1 MTNILQAIVT
11 SLGRKAG
18 VTRPARHRRQRPD
31 ASPFKR
37 TLLAESLEQRV
48 LLAADPLSVA
58 RVSGSV
64 DSAGEVD
71 HFTFHLDAAAR
82 LSFDSLTENGNLRWN
97 LSGPAGAVVSNAYFR
112 ALSSTDGNY
121 APLDLGPGD
130 YRVDVSGAGD
140 TTGAYDMRLLDLAR
154 ATPIAADTPV
164 TGTFDASGQTVAFT
178 FDGQAGEKLF
188 LTWAQH
194 PDSYFRMYDPAGQL
208 LGNQYYYDT
217 QLPTLTY
224 SGRYTVL
231 LDGSNGVPANA
242 AYAFT
247 LHQLV
252 APVVDSG
259 LWTGATLPVTGTV
272 VAAGDVAIYRFSV
285 ASARSVILDSLT
297 WNDSLTLSLSGPQ
310 GQVYDSFGTGL
321 TDRPLGNY
329 LDRGFYSAGRV
340 DLVAGNYTLVIRGNN
355 TAVGDFSLRLLDIA
369 AASFITPGSVVSGQL
384 NPGNVAQVY
393 AFDAVAGDNIDVH
406 PIAADT
412 GSPSLMLLDPFGRR
426 VGTTWNFYDLPN
438 LTLSL
443 TGRYTLVV
451 SGENFRT
458 DPDNYSFKLIFN
470 SNTPQPGLPVGTPL
484 VLGST
489 QTFSLPAGGGSTV
502 FNFTLAHDTTVYFDP
517 QSTTPNYDSYW
528 SLSGPHGAELADT
541 YLGWYYGFEGARV
554 LNLVAGDYAITFRSS
569 QQADNFAFRLLDL
582 GAAAAPSALG
592 STVSGTLNPGSGA
605 AAYGFEATAG
615 QRAYLQALSTSNGNL
630 RWRLLDAF
638 GREVVGYSGWND
650 WEGTLTIG
658 GHYTLLVEGFN
669 ALGATPV
676 NYSFSFGTP
685 VDLSATYDPAVVA
698 TASPQWT
705 NDNAQAAVL
714 LDGHHDIKVGANPAL
729 NLTQDVSFQVR
740 FRADA
745 FDQTWQSVVYKGA
758 NTSDGQSRTY
768 SLWLNANGYLLLSTS
783 DAYGEM
789 GVGTVAGTVLLG
801 QWYDVTGVIDR
812 STGLLK
818 IFVDGVEA
826 ASGTLRTFAGGARV
840 QDSPLYL
847 GSSHEGWYNSNSEFA
862 GAISEFR
869 LWDQALNVAGVQS
882 YLTSAPS
889 AADTHLKA
897 WLKLDEASGTS
908 VADASLSHLSGQIH
922 NRFEGMTGVV
932 AGRISQPGQ
941 QSVYHLSLPQAGLF
955 YLDSLSS
962 VSEPNGYYPHNLII
976 NGPGVAF
983 NENLSYFGNRVI
995 SLRAGDYTFTVD
1007 GNGRNVGEYAFR
1019 LINLAGAQQFAYGA
1033 AVSGD
1038 LRPGD
1043 TAQLYQFDATA
1054 GDAVYFQ
1061 NLGASGFNPAW
1072 RLVDPFGREVFGRT
1086 GLGDRDTSA
1095 LAYSGK
1101 YTLIVDGDYTNY
1113 DQTSHFGFKL
1123 RNVTPTVVQTL
1134 DIAAGLDVG
1143 AQRQTGADAGS
1154 VQISDAQYLEFANTP
1169 ATDQTGSYTL
1179 ETRFRIDRPSSNS
1192 WVPLIIKSSVAGQYQ
1207 VGIFV
1212 NNDGRIQVG
1221 AQPSGGA
1228 GYNYIESA
1236 GGLATAGVWHQL
1248 AAVYDRANSQIRIVL
1263 DGVQVAVGY
1272 LNPVAG
1278 IDLADALRIGRNN
1291 DGNNYTGG
1299 QVSIDRLAIWNK
1311 ALSAIEVAAFEAAP
1325 VVGNDASLVALYNL
1339 DEASGTALT
1348 DALGGTAGAIQRL
1361 AGLTTGLVTG
1371 RISELGQTQHYRFT
1385 LTEPRSL
1392 YFDSLTRRYDLR
1404 WSLTGPTVS
1413 TGDTFYSGDSNNGR
1427 NLLTL
1432 VAGTYDITVDGDGAA
1447 TGDYMFRF
1455 VNAGAA
1461 PVVALDTVVNGRIDP
1476 GLVSTI
1482 YRFNASAGQ
1491 QVFLDMLSFTGS
1503 TPVMRLL
1510 DPTGAQV
1517 FGLTSFADRDTLTL
1531 ARTGLYT
1538 LIIEDYT
1545 SSGSASPAR
1554 DFSFKLRTV
1563 SDVTK
1568 SITLGTSQLRDPIWT
1583 AGPVAGETAVSFDGS
1598 NQLLSNP
1605 SAALDLTGDVTL
1617 EAMVRVDAFGYYW
1630 TPIINRASD
1639 WNHQTFG
1646 LYVGAAGQVNLD
1658 SNWEGNGWAVGSA
1671 AGVVQLGQWNRISA
1685 TIDRT
1690 HALARIYVNGVQ
1702 VLVQAIDGR
1711 AAASLPTARLH
1722 VGSSDLTNGDRAE
1735 LYGAVSD
1742 VRVWRGVRSAAEID
1756 AAKGLTMAGT
1766 EAGLMLNLA
1775 LNEGTGRTLTDTSV
1789 NAIVVRNADL
1799 FGDLGPTLVEG
1810 AITQIG
1816 SRVIYNLSSAS
1827 DKRILFDSLTP
1838 DSRFTWS
1845 LLGPDGAAVV
1855 NSRTI
1860 RDSDAYSRVMFNLK
1874 AGLSYTLVV
1883 DANGDVTGNYAFRLL
1898 DFAGATTIAYD
1909 TPTTWSPDQAR
1920 STALY
1925 SFNGVAGDQIV
1936 FDRINYTD
1944 TRPVVHIF
1952 DPSGAEI
1959 YGPADFYY
1967 DSGVLTLTVSGR
1979 YTVALEGQIDS
1990 RGHQDQSFQIQLA
2003 AHNDVVPPATTQVS
2017 FVGGVIAI
2025 ATSLTNTADTLRY
2038 SFHLDAATTIYVD
2051 TLNHYPAYYTAW
2063 VLTGPNGT
2071 VANRWGYDTDGINQ
2085 YSGYALVAGD
2095 YVFSIYEPNP
2105 GYTFALGPVAY
2116 NLIDMGQAQA
2126 ISLGDSVTGALTPAN
2141 SAKFYSF
2148 DAVAGDRVFAAVT
2161 AQSNMG
2167 NAYWRLIDLATGAV
2181 VGANYF
2187 GNNLDGVLLSHSGR
2201 YLLTVEGYYD
2211 TGGDASYGFTLGKT
2225 TDTTQALTLGSLVAG
2240 TLVNPG
2246 DTQRY
2251 SFTLTAASQLWFDS
2265 VGRRDGLV
2273 WRVLDA
2279 DGVSIFGDRNY
2290 ADYAWLNN
2298 TRIDLGAGQYTLVI
2312 DGTNAAVG
2320 NFGFRL
2326 LDLAAATLVAPGTAV
2341 SGQLAPADKTLLYRF
2356 NGIAGDRYFFD
2367 VLSRSGGNTYWRLLD
2382 PYGNYL
2388 FWNEG
2393 MNDHGTTALPYTGT
2407 YTLAIEGYPDDPL
2420 YYAANVSFSFNI
2432 TPVVDQAA
2440 VPLAIGVLPGPN
2452 LQVHDLAVAGG
2463 DGSVHSGGSL
2473 LVSWNTANVGD
2484 RPSAAS
2490 FQERVIVK
2498 NAGGETL
2505 VNQLVNYDAL
2515 LSGAIA
2521 SGAQRA
2527 RGTTVQLP
2535 AGARGA
2541 GTLTVIVITDV
2552 VNAVTESGASGENDN
2567 TSQMSVESVLL
2578 TYPDLTVQNL
2588 VLTPA
2593 TNLAAGDQATVSW
2606 RVANSGDRA
2615 TTGAWSDHVVVR
2627 NLSTG
2632 EVLLDQVTRVADL
2645 QAAVPAGGGLDR
2657 QLSFSWPGGRKAVGV
2672 FQVTVSTDSLG
2683 DVAEYNAAD
2692 TGEINN
2698 SATLQ
2703 ITSAPDLQV
2712 SDLQV
2717 LNPAPVSGDLLNLR
2731 WTLTNNGN
2739 AATPQGWFDRVQVI
2753 NDTTGQYLVNVDVA
2767 YDPVAANGAALAA
2780 GASVQRAFSVRLPDG
2795 LRGTG
2800 NLRVIVSVDQN
2811 AAGASLIP
2819 ESNENNNDATV
2830 NQAVTLKPYPNLA
2843 VSNVVAPN
2851 AQRSGDAMPLAWTVT
2866 NVGTLATTA
2875 SAWVDRV
2882 ILSVD
2887 AVIGNGDDIVL
2898 TSLTHNGA
2906 LAAGASYTINSSFI
2920 VPGGLDGNYHLAVVT
2935 DAFSADL
2942 EPDNRADNTSALS
2955 SLLFTAYHA
2964 DLLPSFTAVPASA
2977 LGGTPMTVSWH
2988 VDNNGDAATNGGFW
3002 YDQLWLSADGTL
3014 GAGAISLG
3022 YFAHSGALGVGQGYD
3037 VTQQI
3042 SMPNGL
3048 AGTYKLVLRTDAFN
3062 YVFESRFRA
3071 NDTVVSAAGVVITA
3085 APAVDLRVQA
3095 VTGPARVQPGQVVT
3109 VQWDV
3114 TNTGVGAA
3122 AQPWTDQVYVSRDGT
3137 LSGAYYLGSLTHGAA
3152 LGAGASY
3159 HASLDVGVPDLADG
3173 NWRFLVVTDV
3183 ANQVYETGAADAES
3197 ANTGAAAAISV
3208 AAHPDLHAT
3217 NLAVGTLVGGQASTL
3232 TWNVRNDGGA
3242 DAPGSWV
3249 EKVYLSSDGVLDG
3262 SDTFLGQVTVTG
3274 GLTAGSLS
3282 AQSLNITPPLG
3293 AVGAYRILV
3302 LSDANN
3308 NLREAVSEGNNLAA
3322 LVVSIAQAPLA
3333 DLTVSHIVGPA
3344 SGLAGRDVSLSYDV
3358 NNLGNLI
3365 ASGAWSE
3372 QIYLSSDTAIGG
3384 DILLANFYEAANSV
3398 AAGGSVARSRVVTL
3412 PAYAVAGD
3420 WHLVVRVDAANDLV
3434 EQDELNNAEIAS
3446 AALTI
3451 GSALALTLNTASI
3464 AEQAG
3469 AAAVTGTVVRS
3480 GSTTSALTVNLSSTL
3495 AGLNLPASVVIA
3507 AGQSSATFVMG
3518 VIDNLV
3524 VDGNRDGTIGATA
3537 AAYAGSVA
3545 ALRVLDN
3552 DVAMLT
3558 MTTANTTVSE
3568 GAGAISITLS
3578 RNTLVLDAL
3587 TVNLSNNK
3595 VYKLTAP
3602 DTVAFAAGQSSITFT
3617 VTPVDDTVP
3626 EGDRNVDLSAAAA
3639 GFVGGGL
3646 RLRVLDN
3653 DIPTLTLD
3661 LSSSVVSEGAGA
3673 TSVHGTV
3680 TRSIV
3685 SDNPITVALSGTSG
3699 RVNVAKFVTFAA
3711 GAATVDFDIGIS
3723 QNTDADGD
3731 HTAQIGAAVPDQ
3743 FTGAALP
3750 GTRIVKSLLITD
3762 DDGPTLSLTIDNN
3775 VLAESAGAGAAIA
3788 TLTRNT
3794 PTDTALTVLLSSTD
3808 TSEATV
3814 QTSVVIPVGQRSVS
3828 FAVNAVQDNLQDGT
3842 QNATLIAAAAGFN
3855 SGSVS
3860 LQVTDRDLADLQVS
3874 NVSAP
3879 AVGSTGKTITL
3890 AWTTVNA
3897 GLGDVNGNWQ
3907 DNVYLSTDS
3916 TLSPDDQLISTFQNT
3931 GPLGQQVT
3939 LTRSMD
3945 IALGLRAGDLW
3956 AFVMTDAGKTITEL
3970 NEGNNVRAVKI
3981 TVAPSY
3987 YATVTTVTEVAPAGT
4002 PIEMTGTAFDV
4013 DTNLPLKAVKVTV
4026 KVSTAGI
4033 TRNIEA
4039 LTDKNGNFKAKFTP
4053 LATEAGHYTIAA
4065 VYPGLTDNTPQ
4076 DSFDLIGMQA
4086 TNGISASLIPGQ
4098 TVTGTLI
4105 VQNLSPIALHN
4116 VTASLATLPPGITLS
4131 FGAPATLA
4139 GSTTLSIAY
4148 TLSADASAVALNGN
4162 ASIRIASDEG
4172 VATFAAL
4179 SLSVNPLVPQLVA
4192 NPGFLISGML
4202 RGAQKTVSFDITNT
4216 GGAGTGPLQVQMPAG
4231 VDWLSLS
4238 SAATIANLAP
4248 GQTATV
4254 SLLLSPGADL
4264 ALQRYDGTVNV
4275 VGRNS
4280 YVTMPFQFK
4289 AVSDA
4294 TGDVQVTVTD
4304 EYTFFA
4310 ADKPNLA
4317 GATVQL
4323 LDPYSY
4329 AVVATAV
4336 TNATGVIN
4344 FARVAEGPYTLQIS
4358 APQHDSFRATVHV
4371 TPGTLTSQEAFLHR
4385 QAVSYTWT
4393 VVPTEITDHYKIVLE
4408 STFETEVPMPV
4419 VTVDE
4424 PFRMPLIIPGYATT
4438 FNLTLRNHGLINA
4451 ERVSIQVPND
4461 PDYIITPLIREIPT
4475 LAAKSEVTIPCTIQL
4490 SAAGLAKAHTS
4501 QSRLATAGPGS
4512 TLIKC
4517 LGLSAQYTYVCRN
4530 NQWVQVPIQ
4539 IAPAV
4544 GCAEGLKD
4552 LAKSIPEFLASGGAA
4567 NLLGAGCDLIS
4578 AVLDCLESSTGTG
4591 TLSDCETALLTT
4603 ACKAAAGALA
4613 GAAAGGVG
4621 ALPGAAVG
4629 ALSNWADI
4637 LACLCSLGAPSLGG
4651 TGGGGPGGG
4660 GGGGWGFGSYAG
4672 GPGSPWSV
4680 PIGYNTSQVGCGP
4693 TTGSSSST
4701 AGRLGTAASTGVCAE
4716 VRLRIEQQAVIT
4728 RTAFQG
4734 TLELNNGRSDTA
4746 LTDVTLTLDIRDAN
4760 GNDANGKFVVRGPT
4774 TANLTVDANGHWTIP
4789 ASTVGKIYYTFVPTN
4804 EAAPDIAT
4812 VYSMG
4817 GTLHYNEG
4825 GTIIDVPLLPARITV
4840 YPEAKLNLDYFWQR
4854 DIVGDD
4860 PFTDQVEPSEAFALG
4875 LQVVNIGKGGAANLS
4890 ISSAQPEIVENE
4902 KGLLVNFKIIGS
4914 QVGAHAGSNSL
4925 TVDLGNIAPGA
4936 TITAQWNLLS
4946 SLQGKFKNFS
4956 ASFEHLDDNGDLR
4969 TSLINTVK
4977 IHELTRSLMVSTPSD
4992 DHIPDYLVNDVPDD
5006 GNLPDTLYLSTG
5018 GQAPVTQAA
5027 GVVVGGGAFSRTV
5040 TASMQAGWSYLV
5052 APDPLPGY
5060 ELVSVTRSDGKV
5072 LAIGG
5077 MVWRT
5082 DRTWKAGE
5090 PGATLE
5096 NLVKLL
5102 DFDSTGSYTFK
5113 YAVVD
5118 HVAPTLLG
5126 ITGIAAGVQTTAV
5139 DSVDLTFSEP
5149 IDEATLT
5156 AADLHLRLNGADVA
5170 VPAGFTLAWVSGN
5183 TWRVSGLASATA
5195 ADGNYSLSVNAGGV
5209 TDLSGNAG
5217 TNSASI
5223 DWAMGATA
5231 PVVLSLQAPTPGLRN
5246 TPVGTLELV
5255 FSRDMNA
5262 ASIDW
5267 TDLQLSRDGSPVA
5280 LSAAV
5285 GVTAVDAR
5293 HFTIS
5298 GLDAFTGSAGA
5309 YVLTVRAAGTT
5320 DSASV
5325 AGLGQAS
5332 RSWTMDTTAPAPV
5345 SLEEI
5350 STNPR
5355 NIVITSLDVVMSEA
5369 IDATSFDWHDVTL
5382 TKDGAALNLITSEVT
5397 VTQIDATTWRIANF
5411 NWKVG
5416 QDGTYTLSV
5425 AGAGLRDLAGNAGTG
5440 SVAESWVM
5448 DIIRPQVPS
5457 NVTMTPDTGVSST
5470 DGLTNT
5476 LAVTLAGDL
5485 PETGLR
5491 VRITDVTTD
5500 RELGLATVTG
5510 THFTGSFTLNSPG
5523 QHQLRLR
5530 VADAAGNLATD
5541 TFFDVYID
5549 MVAPGV
5555 SAVVAPTPSPRTTAV
5570 DAIDFAFDEAV
5581 APATVDLSDLTL
5593 TRDGVAVLFDAGVT
5607 LAQLSATQWRVS
5619 GLGGLTA
5626 AAGAYA
5632 LSVSAVGVTDRAG
5645 NGGLGD
5651 KTASWTT
5658 QASLPTAISG
5668 RVYED
5673 LDGSGSYNPAS
5684 FNPETGIAGRTVYL
5698 DANSNNQFDAGEVST
5713 LTLSDGRYLFDSLA
5727 AGSYQVRENLP
5738 THWLQTAP
5746 TTGGYDV
5753 NLVVGHTVSGADFGN
5768 FLAAHIDGVKF
5779 SDLNNNGT
5787 RDAGEAALA
5796 GWTIFLDANANGV
5809 LDAGEARMVTGAD
5822 GAFSFNDL
5830 GPSTVQVAEVAQAGW
5845 RRSTPAAP
5853 VRLRSGMA
5861 VTADLGNVQL
5871 GSISGMK
5878 FNDLNGNGL
5887 RDTGDGG
5894 VQGWTIFL
5902 DANTNGVLDGAEV
5915 STLTDALGN
5924 YRFADL
5930 LPGSYVVSEVQRD
5943 GWVQTKPLPNAVSVG
5958 VTTANSSIKLET
5970 DHADHAD
5977 EGTWANYTGSA
5988 VIDYGK
5994 LAMDSALQ
6002 STAIT
6007 SLRQQAGYSTLDG
6020 RGTTTVVIDTGIDV
6034 NHTFFGPDL
6043 NGNGVDDRIVY
6054 QWDFANNDADASDW
6068 NGHGSNVSSIIGS
6081 QDSVYSGVASATNLI
6096 SLKVFEDT
6104 GRGTFAY
6111 LEKALQWVLANR
6123 ETFHIN
6129 VVNLSLGDNGNWT
6142 DDFARY
6148 GIGDELAALA
6158 QTDVIVIAAAG
6169 NNYLQFGKM
6178 GVAYPASDPAAI
6190 AVGATWA
6197 ANFGG
6202 PWTVSTGAT
6211 NYATGADQIAAFSQ
6225 RSTDLIDTFAPGARF
6240 NGANAN
6246 GGITTMQG
6254 TSQAAAFVSGAAA
6267 LAQQIAHQT
6276 LGRGLSTGE
6285 FARLLRTT
6293 GDAIVDGDDEIDN
6306 VVNTGATFG
6315 RLNMVKLAAAI
6326 AQLGQTAVT
6335 DPGAGSGNGSG
6346 STPVAQQAAAGVHNV
6361 VLAAGDTVTGAE
6373 FGNFQLGSV
6382 TGSVFADTNTNGSRD
6397 SGEAALDGVRVYIDA
6412 NGNASFDAEERTTLT
6427 AADGSY
6433 GFVNLQPGATAIRV
6447 QLSNSQ
6453 LAVPAVQSFIVTSG
6467 LVATGRDFAVSSVSV
6482 NHAPVAV
6489 DDSYAVHAGQ
6499 VLMVDAAHG
6508 MLAND
6513 TDADSDTL
6521 TVRSVNTAGLQGTL
6535 AQSAN
6540 GGFSFTPTAGFSG
6553 DTSFGVVVSD
6563 GTATA
6568 TSTVTIHVTN
6578 AVPVAHDDHYST
6590 HAGVALTIAAPGVLG
6605 NDTDADGDALHLTS
6619 VDAAGL
6625 QGVLAELADG
6635 SFHFTPTAGFVGQTS
6650 FVVHLTDGNGGNA
6663 SSTVMIDVGNSAPVA
6678 RADDYSVHA
6687 GTVLTI
6693 AASGVLGNDIDAD
6706 GDTLTVMSVDAA
6718 GLHGTLS
6725 QFANGSF
6732 SFTASAGFIGDTS
6745 YSYRVSDGM
6754 ANGQATVTIHVTD
6767 AAPVLD
6773 AISDQV
6779 VNEGSTLTLDLHASD
6794 ADDSSLSFS
6803 LLDAPAGAQLDAHTG
6818 HLSWTAGDQ
6827 DAAQTFR
6834 VQVADP
6840 SGLTAIRQ
6848 FSVQVQLG
6856 KLVVTSFASADW
6868 GFAVRFNDSVDTAA
6882 LNLYGSSTPDVTVTG
6897 TVSGAVRGS
6906 VVMDDDG
6913 RGFSFI
6919 RTGAQL
6925 AADRYTVAI
6934 RGAADGVVNARRG
6947 ALDGDANGA
6956 AGGNYATSFTLA
6968 APPSVRLRLP
6978 DFARGPGQAA
6988 NVPAQGAG
6996 LPVTLASDGTV
7007 REIRLRLRAD
7017 TDTLTVTEV
7026 RRGADLPADA
7036 TLSVTPVAGAAGQ
7049 FDIVITRA
7057 TPLPVSAA
7065 LKLLAII
7072 GSVPTTATLGDAG
7085 IVLLENVSINGA
7097 ASPLAG
7103 DAAVDLVG
7111 YPGDADFDGRYTAT
7125 DVTLVGRIGTGL
7137 QTGLAINARIDAQ
7150 VIADI
7155 DGNGQ
7160 VNALDTAQVLARS
7173 RANSTAMI
7181 PVVPLILVAPVA
7193 VPASLPTLV
7202 VQAVASS
7209 TPQSAT
7215 PSSPSAASSPSVNLA
7230 GSFSNFS
7237 LSSTATVLPAAS
7249 LSILPSVSSAGAL
7262 A

>member
-1 MTNILQAIVT
+1 MTNILQAIAAT
-11 SLGRKAG
+11 LGRKAG

-31 ASPFKR
+31 ATPFKR

-71 HFTFHLDAAAR
+71 HFSFHLDAAAR

-97 LSGPAGAVVSNAYFR
+97 LSGPSGAVVSNAYFR

-140 TTGAYDMRLLDLAR
+140 ATGAYDMRLLDLAR
-154 ATPIAADTPV
+154 ATPMAADSPV

-217 QLPTLTY
+217 QLPTLTS

-231 LDGSNGVPANA
+231 LDASSGVPANA
-242 AYAFT
+242 AFAFT
-247 LHQLV
+247 LHQIA
-252 APVVDSG
+252 APVVDRG
-259 LWTGATLPVTGTV
+259 LWTSATLPVTGTV
-272 VAAGDVAIYRFSV
+272 SAAGDVEIYRFSV

-310 GQVYDSFGTGL
+310 GQVYDSFGTAL

-329 LDRGFYSAGRV
+329 LDRGWYAGGRV
-340 DLVAGNYTLVIRGNN
+340 DLGVGQYTLVVRGNYN
-355 TAVGDFSLRLLDIA
+355 SVGDFSLRLLDIA
-369 AASFITPGSVVSGQL
+369 AATFITTGSVVSGQL
-384 NPGNVAQVY
+384 APGNVAQVY

-406 PIAADT
+406 PIATDT

-484 VLGST
+484 VLGNT

-502 FNFTLAHDTTVYFDP
+502 FNFTLAQATTVYFDP
-517 QSTTPNYDSYW
+517 QSITPNSDSYW
-528 SLSGPHGAELADT
+528 NLTGPHGTELGDS

-569 QQADNFAFRLLDL
+569 QQADSFAFRLLDL
-582 GAAAAPSALG
+582 GVAAAPIALG
-592 STVSGTLNPGSGA
+592 SAVNGTLNPGSGA

-615 QRAYLQALSTSNGNL
+615 QRAFFQALSTSNGNL
-630 RWRLLDAF
+630 RWRLLDAV
-638 GREVVGYSGWND
+638 GREVVGYSGWVD
-650 WEGTLTIG
+650 WEGTLAIG

-676 NYSFSFGTP
+676 NYSFNFGTP
-685 VDLSATYDPAVVA
+685 VDLLATYDPAVIA

-714 LDGHHDIKVGANPAL
+714 LDGHHDIKVDANPAL

-789 GVGTVAGTVLLG
+789 NVGTAAGAVHLG

-826 ASGTLRTFAGGARV
+826 ASGTLRTYVGGARV
-840 QDSPLYL
+840 QDTPLYL
-847 GSSHEGWYNSNSEFA
+847 GNSHEGWYNNNSEFA

-869 LWDQALNVAGVQS
+869 LWDQALTVVGVQS
-882 YLTSAPS
+882 YLTTAPN

-897 WLKLDEASGTS
+897 WLKLDEATGAS

-932 AGRISQPGQ
+932 AGRISQAGQ
-941 QSVYHLSLPQAGLF
+941 QAVYHLSLPQAGLY
-955 YLDSLSS
+955 YLDSLTSI
-962 VSEPNGYYPHNLII
+962 SEPNGYYPNNLII

-995 SLRAGDYTFTVD
+995 SLRAGDYSFTVD
-1007 GNGRNVGEYAFR
+1007 GNGRNLGEYAFR

-1061 NLGASGFNPAW
+1061 NLGTSGFSPAW

-1095 LAYSGK
+1095 LAYTGK

-1123 RNVTPTVVQTL
+1123 LNVTPTVVQTL

-1192 WVPLIIKSSVAGQYQ
+1192 WIPLIIKSSVAGQYQ

-1221 AQPSGGA
+1221 AQPSAGA

-1278 IDLADALRIGRNN
+1278 IELADALRIGRNN

-1299 QVSIDRLAIWNK
+1299 EVSIDRLAIWNK

-1325 VVGNDASLVALYNL
+1325 VAGNDVSLVALYKL
-1339 DEASGTALT
+1339 DEASGAALT
-1348 DALGGTAGAIQRL
+1348 DALGGTAGAIKRL

-1371 RISELGQTQHYRFT
+1371 RISEPGQTQHYRFT

-1413 TGDTFYSGDSNNGR
+1413 ASDTFYTGDSNNGR

-1432 VAGTYDITVDGDGAA
+1432 AAGTYDITVDGDGAA

-1482 YRFNASAGQ
+1482 YRFNANAGQ
-1491 QVFLDMLSFTGS
+1491 QVFFDMLSFTGS
-1503 TPVMRLL
+1503 APVMRML

-1517 FGLTSFADRDTLTL
+1517 FGLTSFSDRDTLTL
-1531 ARTGLYT
+1531 ARTGQYT

-1545 SSGSASPAR
+1545 SSGSPSPAR
-1554 DFSFKLRTV
+1554 DFSFELRTV
-1563 SDVTK
+1563 SDVHK

-1598 NQLLSNP
+1598 NQLLSDP

-1617 EAMVRVDAFGYYW
+1617 EAMVRIDAFGYYW
-1630 TPIINRASD
+1630 TPLINRASD

-1658 SNWEGNGWAVGSA
+1658 SNWEGNGWYIGSA
-1671 AGVVQLGQWNRISA
+1671 GGVVQLGQWSRISA

-1690 HALARIYVNGVQ
+1690 HAVARLYVNGVQ
-1702 VLVQAIDGR
+1702 VLEQAIDGR

-1742 VRVWRGVRSAAEID
+1742 VRVWAGVRSAAEII
-1756 AAKGLTMAGT
+1756 AAQGLTLAGT

-1775 LNEGTGRTLTDTSV
+1775 LNEGTGRTLIDTSV

-1799 FGDLGPTLVEG
+1799 YGDLGPTLVEG
-1810 AITQIG
+1810 AISQIG

-1874 AGLSYTLVV
+1874 AGLNYTLVV

-1898 DFAGATTIAYD
+1898 DFAGAPTIAYD

-1967 DSGVLTLTVSGR
+1967 DSGVITLTATGR

-1990 RGHQDQSFQIQLA
+1990 RGHQSQNFQIQLS
-2003 AHNDVVPPATTQVS
+2003 AHNDVVPPVATPVS

-2038 SFHLDAATTIYVD
+2038 SFHLDTATTIYVD

-2063 VLTGPNGT
+2063 LLTGPNGT
-2071 VANRWGYDTDGINQ
+2071 VANRWGYDTDGLNQ
-2085 YSGYALVAGD
+2085 YSGYALAAGD
-2095 YVFSIYEPNP
+2095 YVFSIYEPYP
-2105 GYTFALGPVAY
+2105 SYTFALGPVAY
-2116 NLIDMGQAQA
+2116 NLIDMGQAQS

-2141 SAKFYSF
+2141 SAKVYSF

-2181 VGANYF
+2181 AGANYF
-2187 GNNLDGVLLSHSGR
+2187 GNNLDGVLLSHTGR

-2225 TDTTQALTLGSLVAG
+2225 TDTTQALTLGSMVTG
-2240 TLVNPG
+2240 TLTNPG

-2251 SFTLTAASQLWFDS
+2251 SFTLSAASQLWFDS

-2298 TRIDLGAGQYTLVI
+2298 TRFDLGAGQYTLVI
-2312 DGTNAAVG
+2312 DGSNATVG

-2356 NGIAGDRYFFD
+2356 NGTAGDRYFFD

-2382 PYGNYL
+2382 PYGNYV

-2393 MNDHGTTALPYTGT
+2393 MNDHGTTTLPYSGL

-2515 LSGAIA
+2515 ASGAID

-2527 RGTTVQLP
+2527 RSATVQLP

-2552 VNAVTESGASGENDN
+2552 VNAVTEAGASGENDN
-2567 TSQMSVESVLL
+2567 TSQLSVESVLL
-2578 TYPDLTVQNL
+2578 TYPDLTVLNL
-2588 VLTPA
+2588 ALAPS

-2632 EVLLDQVTRVADL
+2632 EVLLDQLTRVTDL
-2645 QAAVPAGGGLDR
+2645 QAAVPAGSGLDR
-2657 QLSFSWPGGRKAVGV
+2657 QLSFSWPAGRKAVGV

-2683 DVAEYNAAD
+2683 EVAEYNPAD
-2692 TGEINN
+2692 TGEANN

-2703 ITSAPDLQV
+2703 ITSAPDLQI
-2712 SDLQV
+2712 SALQV
-2717 LNPAPVSGDLLNLR
+2717 LNPAPVSGDLLNLQ

-2780 GASVQRAFSVRLPDG
+2780 GASVQRSFSVRLPDG

-2819 ESNENNNDATV
+2819 ESNEGNNDATV

-2843 VSNVVAPN
+2843 VNNVVVPS

-2906 LAAGASYTINSSFI
+2906 LAAGASYTINSNFV
-2920 VPGGLDGNYHLAVVT
+2920 VPGGLDGDYHLAVVT

-2977 LGGTPMTVSWH
+2977 LGGAPMTVSWH

-3002 YDQLWLSADGTL
+3002 YDQLWLSPDGTL
-3014 GAGAISLG
+3014 GASAISLG

-3095 VTGPARVQPGQVVT
+3095 VSGPARVQPGQVVN

-3114 TNTGVGAA
+3114 ANTGVGAA

-3173 NWRFLVVTDV
+3173 NWRFMVVTDV

-3197 ANTGAAAAISV
+3197 ANTGAAATISV

-3217 NLAVGTLVGGQASTL
+3217 NLAVGNLVGGQAATL

-3249 EKVYLSSDGVLDG
+3249 ENVYLSSDGVLDG
-3262 SDTFLGQVTVTG
+3262 GDTFLGQVVVTG

-3293 AVGAYRILV
+3293 AVGAFRILV

-3308 NLREAVSEGNNLAA
+3308 SVREAASEGNNLAS
-3322 LVVSIAQAPLA
+3322 LVVSIAQAPLP
-3333 DLTVSHIVGPA
+3333 DLTVSHVVGPTN
-3344 SGLAGRDVSLSYDV
+3344 GLAGRDVSLSYDV
-3358 NNLGNLI
+3358 NNIGNLL
-3365 ASGAWSE
+3365 AGGAWSE
-3372 QIYLSSDTAIGG
+3372 QVYLSSDTAIGG

-3412 PAYAVAGD
+3412 PAYALAGD

-3434 EQDELNNAEIAS
+3434 EQNELNNAEIAS

-3480 GSTTSALTVNLSSTL
+3480 GSTTGALSVTLSSTL

-3507 AGQSSATFVMG
+3507 AGQSSASFVIG

-3524 VDGNRDGTIGATA
+3524 VDGNRDGSISASA
-3537 AAYAGSVA
+3537 AAYAGSNA

-3552 DVAMLT
+3552 DVATLT

-3568 GAGAISITLS
+3568 GAGAISMTLT

-3587 TVNLSNNK
+3587 TVAISNTK
-3595 VYKLTAP
+3595 AYKLTTP
-3602 DTVAFAAGQSSITFT
+3602 NTVAFAAGQSSLTFT
-3617 VTPVDDTVP
+3617 VTPVDDTVA
-3626 EGDRNVDLSAAAA
+3626 EGDRNVDLAAAAA

-3646 RLRVLDN
+3646 RLRIQDN
-3653 DIPTLTLD
+3653 DIPVLTLD
-3661 LSSSVVSEGAGA
+3661 LASSVVSEGAGA
-3673 TSVHGTV
+3673 TATHGTV

-3685 SDNPITVALSGTSG
+3685 SDNALTVALSATVG
-3699 RVNVAKFVTFAA
+3699 RARVSNYVTFAA
-3711 GAATVDFDIGIS
+3711 GAASVDFDIGV
-3723 QNTDADGD
+3723 TDNLEADGD
-3731 HTAQIGAAVPDQ
+3731 HAVRISAAVTDAFTSAQI
-3743 FTGAALP
+3743 F
-3750 GTRIVKSLLITD
+3750 GTRVEKILLVTD
-3762 DDGPTLSLTIDNN
+3762 NDGPTLSLSISNN
-3775 VLAESAGAGAAIA
+3775 VLAESAGAGAATA

-3794 PTDTALTVLLSSTD
+3794 PTTSDLTVQLSSSD

-3814 QTSVVIPVGQRSVS
+3814 QQSVVILAGQSSVT
-3828 FAVNAVQDNLQDGT
+3828 FAVNAVQDNIQDGT
-3842 QNATLIAAAAGFN
+3842 QNVSLIASAAGFN
-3855 SGSVS
+3855 SGNVA
-3860 LQVTDRDLADLQVS
+3860 LQVTDRELADLQVS
-3874 NVSAP
+3874 VLTVPSD
-3879 AVGSTGKTITL
+3879 AVAGQTISIS
-3890 AWTTVNA
+3890 WTTLNA
-3897 GLGDVNGNWQ
+3897 GLGNANGNWQ
-3907 DNVYLSTDS
+3907 DLLYLSTDS
-3916 TLSPDDQLISTFQNT
+3916 TLSANDQLMGTFANT
-3931 GPLGQQVT
+3931 GPLAPQEGVSRSIT
-3939 LTRSMD
+3939 LQ
-3945 IALGLRAGDLW
+3945 LGNRVGDLW
-3956 AFVMTDAGKTITEL
+3956 AFLLTDPANSVAEL
-3970 NEGNNVRAVKI
+3970 NEGNNLRAVRF

-3987 YATVTTVTEVAPAGT
+3987 YVKVQTDTVTSQAGT
-4002 PIEMTGTAFDV
+4002 PIEMTGTAFSA
-4013 DTNLPLKAVKVTV
+4013 DTNLPLRSVLVDVLVHTN
-4026 KVSTAGI
+4026 GI
-4033 TRNIEA
+4033 TRTISA
-4039 LTDKNGNFKAKFTP
+4039 LTDRNGNFKAKFTP
-4053 LATEAGHYTIAA
+4053 LATEAGHYTINA
-4065 VYPGLTDNTPQ
+4065 VYPGLTDGTPQ
-4076 DSFDLIGMQA
+4076 DSFDILGMRA
-4086 TNGISASLIPGQ
+4086 DAGISASLIPGQ
-4098 TVTGTLI
+4098 SVTGTI
-4105 VQNLSPIALHN
+4105 TVHNLSPIALHA
-4116 VTASLATLPPGITLS
+4116 VAASLTGLPAGITLT
-4131 FGAPATLA
+4131 FADPATLDA
-4139 GSTTLSIAY
+4139 SGTLAIGY
-4148 TLSADASAVALNGN
+4148 TLSAAADMGALNGG
-4162 ASIRIASDEG
+4162 ATIVIGSAEGISITTS
-4172 VATFAAL
+4172 L

-4192 NPGFLISGML
+4192 NPGYLTSGML
-4202 RGAQKTVSFDITNT
+4202 RGAQKTVSFDIVNT
-4216 GGAGTGPLQVQMPAG
+4216 GGAATGPLQVQLPAG

-4248 GQTATV
+4248 GQKTTI

-4264 ALQRYDGTVNV
+4264 ALQRYDGTLNV
-4275 VGRNS
+4275 VGSSS
-4280 YVTMPFQFK
+4280 YVTVPFQFR
-4289 AVSDA
+4289 AVSTR

-4304 EYTFFA
+4304 EYTYFA

-4317 GATVQL
+4317 GAKVQL
-4323 LDPYSY
+4323 LDPYTY
-4329 AVVATAV
+4329 DVVAI
-4336 TNATGVIN
+4336 ATTDASGVIN
-4344 FARVAEGPYTLQIS
+4344 FTGVAEGVYSLQVS
-4358 APQHDSFRATVHV
+4358 APSHESVRTTVHV
-4371 TPGTLTSQEAFLHR
+4371 TPGGLDVEEAFLHR
-4385 QAVSYTWT
+4385 QAVTYSWT
-4393 VVPTEITDHYKIVLE
+4393 VVPTQVQDHYQLVLE

-4419 VTVDE
+4419 VTVDQ
-4424 PFRMPLIIPGYATT
+4424 PFKMPLIIPGYATT
-4438 FNLTLRNHGLINA
+4438 FDLTLRNHGLIDA
-4451 ERVSIQVPND
+4451 THVSIVVPVYE
-4461 PDYIITPLIREIPT
+4461 DYIITPLVSEIPT

-4490 SAAGLAKAHTS
+4490 SAAGLIKANRS
-4501 QSRLATAGPGS
+4501 ASEVAAAGPGS
-4512 TLIKC
+4512 ALIKC
-4517 LGLSAQYTYVCRN
+4517 LGISAQYTYVCRN
-4530 NQWVQVPIQ
+4530 GVWVQVPVQ
-4539 IAPAV
+4539 LAPVV

-4552 LAKSIPEFLASGGAA
+4552 LAKSIPEYLAKGGAG
-4567 NLLGAGCDLIS
+4567 NLLFAGCDLIS
-4578 AVLDCLESSTGTG
+4578 AALDCYEAATGNSPLT
-4591 TLSDCETALLTT
+4591 DCQTAILTT
-4603 ACKAAAGALA
+4603 ACKAI
-4613 GAAAGGVG
+4613 AGGVVAG
-4621 ALPGAAVG
+4621 PAGIAGGV
-4629 ALSNWADI
+4629 LSNWSDI
-4637 LACLCSLGAPSLGG
+4637 LACLCSLDLGLGG
-4651 TGGGGPGGG
+4651 GNSGPGVGPGGG
-4660 GGGGWGFGSYAG
+4660 GWGWGGPSG
-4672 GPGSPWSV
+4672 GPGSPYSTPV
-4680 PIGYNTSQVGCGP
+4680 GYNTSKVGCGP
-4693 TTGSSSST
+4693 TTGS
-4701 AGRLGTAASTGVCAE
+4701 ASTGTADTKLGTVASGAVCAE

-4734 TLELNNGRSDTA
+4734 TLELNNGHSDTA
-4746 LTDVTLTLDIRDAN
+4746 LTDASLTLDIRDAN
-4760 GNDANGKFVVRGPT
+4760 GNSANDKFVLRGPST
-4774 TANLTVDANGHWTIP
+4774 QDLTVDANGHWTINP
-4789 ASTVGKIYYTFVPTN
+4789 STIGKIFYTFVPTN
-4804 EAAPDIAT
+4804 DAAPDTPTI
-4812 VYSMG
+4812 YNFG
-4817 GTLHYNEG
+4817 GTLHYNDAG
-4825 GTIIDVPLLPARITV
+4825 SIIDVPLLPSRITV

-4875 LQVVNIGKGGAANLS
+4875 LQVVNIGKGGAGSLTIA
-4890 ISSAQPEIVENE
+4890 SAQPQIVENE

-4914 QVGAHAGSNSL
+4914 QVGDKAGSNSL

-4946 SLQGKFKNFS
+4946 SLQGKFKNFT

-4969 TSLINTVK
+4969 TSLINSVK

-5018 GQAPVTQAA
+5018 GQAPVTVATGIA
-5027 GVVVGGGAFSRTV
+5027 VAGGAFSRTV

-5060 ELVSVTRSDGKV
+5060 ELVSVTRSDGKLLPV
-5072 LAIGG
+5072 GG

-5082 DRTWKAGE
+5082 DRTWKAGQ

-5102 DFDSTGSYTFK
+5102 DFNSTGSYTFK

-5118 HVAPTLLG
+5118 HVAPTILS

-5156 AADLHLRLNGADVA
+5156 AADLHLQLNGADVA

-5183 TWRVSGLASATA
+5183 TWRVSGLAPATA
-5195 ADGNYSLSVNAGGV
+5195 ADGNYSLSVNSVGV

-5217 TNSASI
+5217 TNSAAI

-5246 TPVGTLELV
+5246 TPVGTLVLV

-5298 GLDAFTGSAGA
+5298 GLDAFTGAAGT

-5325 AGLGQAS
+5325 AGVGQAS

-5355 NIVITSLDVVMSEA
+5355 NIVISSLDVVMSEA

-5440 SVAESWVM
+5440 IVAESWVM
-5448 DIIRPQVPS
+5448 DIIRPQVPTH
-5457 NVTMTPDTGVSST
+5457 VTLTPDTGSSNS
-5470 DGLTNT
+5470 DGLSNT
-5476 LAVTLAGDL
+5476 LALTLAGDL

-5510 THFTGSFTLNSPG
+5510 THFAGSFTLNSPG
-5523 QHQLRLR
+5523 QHKLRLR

-5541 TFFDVYID
+5541 TFFDVFID
-5549 MVAPGV
+5549 LVAPGV
-5555 SAVVAPTPSPRTTAV
+5555 SSVTAPTPNPRTTGV
-5570 DAIDFAFDEAV
+5570 DALDFAFDEAV
-5581 APATVDLSDLTL
+5581 APATVGLSDLAL
-5593 TRDGVAVLFDAGVT
+5593 TRDGVAVAFDAGVT
-5607 LAQLSATQWRVS
+5607 LTQLSATQWRVS

-5632 LSVSAVGVTDRAG
+5632 FSVSAVGVTDLAG
-5645 NGGLGD
+5645 NAGLGD
-5651 KTASWTT
+5651 KTANWTT
-5658 QASLPTAISG
+5658 QASLPTSIQG
-5668 RVYED
+5668 KVYED

-5684 FNPETGIAGRTVYL
+5684 YNPETGIAGRTVYL
-5698 DANSNNQFDAGEVST
+5698 DANGNNQFDAGEVST
-5713 LTLSDGRYLFDSLA
+5713 LTLSDGSYVFDSLV
-5727 AGSYQVRENLP
+5727 AGDYKVRENLP

-5746 TTGGYDV
+5746 AAGGYDV
-5753 NLVVGHTVSGADFGN
+5753 TLVVGHTVSGADFGN

-5809 LDAGEARMVTGAD
+5809 LDSGEARMVTGVD

-5830 GPSTVQVAEVAQAGW
+5830 APATVEVAEVAQAGW

-5853 VRLRSGMA
+5853 YRLRSGMV

-5878 FNDLNGNGL
+5878 FNDLNGNGVHEA
-5887 RDTGDGG
+5887 GEGG

-5902 DANTNGVLDGAEV
+5902 DANTNGVLDGGEV

-5958 VTTANSSIKLET
+5958 VTTANSSIKLEA

-5977 EGTWANYTGSA
+5977 EGTWATYTGPA
-5988 VIDYGK
+5988 MIDYGK
-5994 LAMDSALQ
+5994 LAMDTALQ

-6007 SLRQQAGYSTLDG
+6007 SLRSQAGYSTLDG

-6034 NHTFFGPDL
+6034 NHSFFGPDL
-6043 NGNGVDDRIVY
+6043 NGDGVDDRIVY

-6111 LEKALQWVLANR
+6111 LERALQWVLANR
-6123 ETFHIN
+6123 EAFHIN

-6225 RSTDLIDTFAPGARF
+6225 RSTDLVDTFAPGARF

-6276 LGRGLSTGE
+6276 LGRSLSTGE
-6285 FARLLRTT
+6285 FAKLLRTT

-6326 AQLGQTAVT
+6326 ARLGQTAAT
-6335 DPGAGSGNGSG
+6335 DPGAGSGSGSG

-6361 VLAAGDTVTGAE
+6361 VLAAGDTVTDAE

-6382 TGSVFADTNTNGSRD
+6382 AGTVFADVNTNGSRD
-6397 SGEAALDGVRVYIDA
+6397 NGEAALAGVRVYIDA

-6453 LAVPAVQSFIVTSG
+6453 LAVPPVQSFIVTSG

-6482 NHAPVAV
+6482 NHAPLAV
-6489 DDSYAVHAGQ
+6489 DDSYSVHAGQ
-6499 VLMVDAAHG
+6499 VLTVDAAHG
-6508 MLAND
+6508 VLAND

-6540 GGFSFTPTAGFSG
+6540 GGFSFTPTSGFSG

-6590 HAGVALTIAAPGVLG
+6590 HAGVALSIAAPGVLG
-6605 NDTDADGDALHLTS
+6605 NDTDADGDALHVSS

-6625 QGVLAELADG
+6625 HGVLAQLADG

-6650 FVVHLTDGNGGNA
+6650 FVVNLTDGNGGNA
-6663 SSTVMIDVGNSAPVA
+6663 SSTVTIDVGNSAPVA

-6687 GTVLTI
+6687 GSLLSI
-6693 AASGVLGNDIDAD
+6693 AASGVLGNDIDTD
-6706 GDTLTVMSVDAA
+6706 GDTLTVLSVDAS
-6718 GLHGTLS
+6718 GLHGILS
-6725 QFANGSF
+6725 QFADGSF
-6732 SFTASAGFIGDTS
+6732 SFTASAGFIGDTG
-6745 YSYRVSDGM
+6745 YSYVVTDGYSSSPT
-6754 ANGQATVTIHVTD
+6754 TVTIHVTD

-6773 AISDQV
+6773 AIANQV

-6803 LLDAPAGAQLDAHTG
+6803 LLDAPAGASLDAQTG
-6818 HLSWTAGDQ
+6818 RLNWTAGDQ

-6834 VQVADP
+6834 VQVTDP

-6882 LNLYGSSTPDVTVTG
+6882 LNLYGSSTPDVTVIG
-6897 TVSGAVRGS
+6897 SVSGAVRGS

-6934 RGAADGVVNARRG
+6934 RGTADGLVNARRG
-6947 ALDGDANGA
+6947 ALDGDVNGA
-6956 AGGNYATSFTLA
+6956 AGGNYAASFTLA

-6988 NVPAQGAG
+6988 NVPATGAG
-6996 LPVTLASDGTV
+6996 VPVTLASDGTV

-7017 TDTLTVTEV
+7017 SDTLTVTEV

-7036 TLSVTPVAGAAGQ
+7036 TLSVTAVAGLPGQ
-7049 FDIVITRA
+7049 FDIVISRA
-7057 TPLPVSAA
+7057 TALPVNAA

-7085 IVLLENVSINGA
+7085 IVVLENVSINGA
-7097 ASPLAG
+7097 AAPLAG

-7111 YPGDADFDGRYTAT
+7111 YPGDADFDGRYTAA

-7173 RANSTAMI
+7173 RAASTAMI
-7181 PVVPLILVAPVA
+7181 PVVPVIAVAPA
-7193 VPASLPTLV
+7193 ALPASLPTVV
-7202 VQAVASS
+7202 VQALASS
-7209 TPQSAT
+7209 TPQASVIAT
-7215 PSSPSAASSPSVNLA
+7215 TASSTPSVNLA

-7237 LSSTATVLPAAS
+7237 LSPTATVLPAAS
-7249 LSILPSVSSAGAL
+7249 LSILPSVRSGGAL
-7262 A
+7262 V